1 MDFITRI
8 EAQTINNQEIS
19 NMTVPTL
26 RRERPSDYGMF
37 EPDFQVDVYNWFYRA
52 SYESRIEMIDALT
65 KLNND
70 DIRFQSQSPVQD
82 TSIEPPS
89 LCRTESC
96 MQVEQDETPVYR
108 PSLCRTNSCMQVE
121 QDETP
126 LHTPPLRRT
135 DSVRPFPDIVKVE
148 ENYQRDYAT
157 SEGMLTLAD
166 LDCEDD
172 SETYSDMP
180 PLIPL
185 DTDDL

>member
-96 MQVEQDETPVYR
+96 MQVEQDETP
-108 PSLCRTNSCMQVE
+108 
-121 QDETP
+121 

>member
-1 MDFITRI
+1 
-8 EAQTINNQEIS
+8 
-19 NMTVPTL
+19 MTVPTL

-70 DIRFQSQSPVQD
+70 DIRFQARSPVQD

-89 LCRTESC
+89 LCRTE
-96 MQVEQDETPVYR
+96 
-108 PSLCRTNSCMQVE
+108 SCMQVE

-148 ENYQRDYAT
+148 ENYRRDYAT